1 MRDQAIFNTHPTA
14 VRIVASKDAYDKDKN
29 PITLNESA
37 IATELARLELVE
49 QEKLDN
55 KEFLI
60 SSIRSKLGALGL
72 TAGEMGVI
80 GIPEEVESASSI
92 IQKDCN

>member
-37 IATELARLELVE
+37 IATELARMESVE
-49 QEKLDN
+49 QDKQNAKDAV
-55 KEFLI
+55 I
-60 SSIRSKLGALGL
+60 SSIVGKLRALGL
-72 TAGEMGVI
+72 TTGEMQVI
-80 GIPEEVESASSI
+80 GVPVE
-92 IQKDCN
+92 DCH